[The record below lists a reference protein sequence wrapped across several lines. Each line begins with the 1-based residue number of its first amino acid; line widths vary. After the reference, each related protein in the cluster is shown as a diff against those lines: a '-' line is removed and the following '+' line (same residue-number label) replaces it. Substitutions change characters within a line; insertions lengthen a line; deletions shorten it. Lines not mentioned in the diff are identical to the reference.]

1 MLHTRTLAV
10 AAASPLIVESVLP
23 FWLVRASASHV
34 VPKRSVGDRALS
46 RGQIS
51 RNDMLDNYQK
61 TREKYKCEYRY
72 ADSGHLISASFSVP
86 SHRSAFYLGRTFT
99 RSAARFARACARLDV
114 SIFRLFDISI
124 FRYFDSSIFRYFEPM
139 QLARDLD
146 SSSIHAEII
155 IDLLMHPPFQEAF
168 DLRLISKLNQ
178 IYVCTTVEYNFICCA
193 KQQRYD
199 HITIAFLANFKNV
212 SYIGSI
218 NSFRC
223 IQIDR

>member
-1 MLHTRTLAV
+1 MSYPSVPSAIVPLAV
-10 AAASPLIVESVLP
+10 AKYRATTCSTIIKRHEKSTSVSIGMRTAAILSRHPSQFRRIVQRSILVVLLRVLP
-23 FWLVRASASHV
+23 RGSPAHARAS
-34 VPKRSVGDRALS
+34 
-46 RGQIS
+46 
-51 RNDMLDNYQK
+51 
-61 TREKYKCEYRY
+61 
-72 ADSGHLISASFSVP
+72 
-86 SHRSAFYLGRTFT
+86 TFPY
-99 RSAARFARACARLDV
+99 FDC
-114 SIFRLFDISI
+114 SIFRYFDISI

-223 IQIDR
+223 IQIDK